1 MSIYPGRV
9 LPKTTIGKRSIA
21 RTARHCG
28 DSLLQPGYVRS
39 EWDSNPRTDY
49 SATPVA
55 GAPFQPLKHH
65 SKVRS
70 ARNRIRL
77 VYVNEPSLRV
87 VARSSTTPLYFVTLV
102 TFRDF
107 H

>member
-1 MSIYPGRV
+1 MSILPGRI
-9 LPKTTIGKRSIA
+9 LPEMTLGKRSIA
-21 RTARHCG
+21 RTARQCG
-28 DSLLQPGYVRS
+28 DSLLQPGCVRS
-39 EWDSNPRTDY
+39 EWDLNPRTDF

-77 VYVNEPSLRV
+77 ISTRPSPFTSVRPDL
-87 VARSSTTPLYFVTLV
+87 
-102 TFRDF
+102 

>member
-1 MSIYPGRV
+1 M
-9 LPKTTIGKRSIA
+9 TQ
-21 RTARHCG
+21 
-28 DSLLQPGYVRS
+28 LLQPGYVRS
-39 EWDSNPRTDY
+39 EWDLNPRTDY

-70 ARNRIRL
+70 ARDRIRL

-102 TFRDF
+102 TFRESQWKEWSVHRMHSDLILWF
-107 H
+107 TADWGG